1 MSIAG
6 QTLSGSLPAN
16 APVAG
21 PCPGC
26 NGNGMSS
33 SSPMS
38 PPNFVGLA
46 TLGVAAVI
54 IIALMNTK

>member
-6 QTLSGSLPAN
+6 QTLSGSLPSN
-16 APVAG
+16 APIAG

-26 NGNGMSS
+26 NGNGNGS
-33 SSPMS
+33 SSPLS
-38 PPNFVGLA
+38 PPNFAALA

>member
-6 QTLSGSLPAN
+6 KTLSGALPLN
-16 APVAG
+16 APISG

-26 NGNGMSS
+26 NGNGTSS

-38 PPNFVGLA
+38 PPNFVALA
-46 TLGVAAVI
+46 TLGAAAVI